1 VIHISGREGII
12 TDRRGYDFPDEK
24 EGVWIEVIFTDGCPY
39 QAYAKYLKRKIYH
52 NKPIRR

>member
-39 QAYAKYLKRKIYH
+39 QAYAKYLKRKISH